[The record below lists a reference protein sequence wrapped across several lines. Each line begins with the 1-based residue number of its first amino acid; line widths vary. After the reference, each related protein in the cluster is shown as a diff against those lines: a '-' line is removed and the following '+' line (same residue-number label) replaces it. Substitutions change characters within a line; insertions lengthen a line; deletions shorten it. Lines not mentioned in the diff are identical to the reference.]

1 MKTKLNK
8 KLYHQEN
15 ELPIKIIQ
23 FGGGNFMRA
32 FTDYVIDK
40 LNKDA
45 NFNAGIANIKVTP
58 SGSSFHT
65 FEEQDNLY
73 TLFIRGIK
81 KGELIDENRV
91 ISAIQKSINPY
102 KEYQDF
108 LNLAKEE
115 QLEFVFSNT
124 TESGIVFDPS
134 EDKLENAPHENFPA
148 KLTAFLYERYLY
160 FDGNSDKGLTIIPCE
175 LIENNAIIL
184 KDYIL
189 EYAKLWNLEN
199 EFITWINTSNNFHNT
214 LVDRIVPGFPKDD
227 LENYANQL
235 NYEDELI
242 VVSEAFLFW
251 AIEGDE
257 KLDEKIP
264 FSKANE
270 QILLVENIAPYRT
283 SKVRILNGAHTSMV
297 PFSIMLGI
305 ETVRNAIDNKVA
317 GDFIKNII
325 YNEIIPILDLPEE
338 QLKEY
343 TEDVLDRF
351 RNPFI
356 KHYLSS
362 IALNSISKFKVRVL
376 PSLLDYVE
384 KFNQIPKGITFS
396 LACLIRFYKGDWNNQ
411 KLPVN
416 DDEAIINEFRNIW
429 KNNDYQQISHSVL
442 KNINFWEQDLTKVNQ
457 LENEVEKALR
467 LIDEYGIEKSYEM
480 YSNQTI

>member
-1 MKTKLNK
+1 M
-8 KLYHQEN
+8 
-15 ELPIKIIQ
+15 
-23 FGGGNFMRA
+23 
-32 FTDYVIDK
+32 
-40 LNKDA
+40 
-45 NFNAGIANIKVTP
+45 
-58 SGSSFHT
+58 
-65 FEEQDNLY
+65 
-73 TLFIRGIK
+73 TLILG
-81 KGELIDENRV
+81 
-91 ISAIQKSINPY
+91 
-102 KEYQDF
+102 
-108 LNLAKEE
+108 
-115 QLEFVFSNT
+115 
-124 TESGIVFDPS
+124 
-134 EDKLENAPHENFPA
+134 
-148 KLTAFLYERYLY
+148 KLT
-160 FDGNSDKGLTIIPCE
+160 
-175 LIENNAIIL
+175 
-184 KDYIL
+184 
-189 EYAKLWNLEN
+189 
-199 EFITWINTSNNFHNT
+199 
-214 LVDRIVPGFPKDD
+214 
-227 LENYANQL
+227 
-235 NYEDELI
+235 
-242 VVSEAFLFW
+242 
-251 AIEGDE
+251 
-257 KLDEKIP
+257 
-264 FSKANE
+264 
-270 QILLVENIAPYRT
+270 PYRT

-305 ETVRNAIDNKVA
+305 ETVRYAIDNKVA
-317 GDFIKNII
+317 GGFIKNII

-396 LACLIRFYKGDWNNQ
+396 LACLIRFYKGDWNNE

-429 KNNDYQQISHSVL
+429 ENNDYQQISHSVL